1 MKTEELRK
9 IWKAE
14 EALAHIH
21 GWDFSHID
29 SRYREEGSLP
39 WDYRKIILSHLGD
52 RDYLLD
58 MDTGGG
64 EFLLSLG
71 HPYSR
76 TSATEAYPPNAELCR
91 RLLASLGIDFRE
103 APGNQ
108 TLPFAD
114 SCFDMVINRHGNYD
128 AGEVNRILKPGGIFI
143 TQQVGEDNDRELVEL
158 LLPGMP
164 KPFPGMNLKEQ
175 SKKLKESGFDILEQ
189 GEAFRPIRFFDV
201 GALVWFA
208 KIIEWEFPGF
218 CVDGCLD
225 RLAAAQALLESGGSI
240 EGTIHRYMMTAR
252 KREPV
257 YLESMY

>member
-64 EFLLSLG
+64 EFLFSLG

-91 RLLASLGIDFRE
+91 RLLAPLGIDFRE

-158 LLPGMP
+158 LLPGTP

-189 GEAFRPIRFFDV
+189 GEFH
-201 GALVWFA
+201 
-208 KIIEWEFPGF
+208 GF

-225 RLAAAQALLESGGSI
+225 RLAAAQGLLESGGSI

-257 YLESMY
+257 YLEPMY

>member
-1 MKTEELRK
+1 MEQVMKMEGAADMKTEELRK

-91 RLLASLGIDFRE
+91 RLLAPLGIDFRE
-103 APGNQ
+103 APG
-108 TLPFAD
+108 
-114 SCFDMVINRHGNYD
+114 
-128 AGEVNRILKPGGIFI
+128 
-143 TQQVGEDNDRELVEL
+143 
-158 LLPGMP
+158 
-164 KPFPGMNLKEQ
+164 
-175 SKKLKESGFDILEQ
+175 
-189 GEAFRPIRFFDV
+189 IRRCP
-201 GALVWFA
+201 L
-208 KIIEWEFPGF
+208 
-218 CVDGCLD
+218 
-225 RLAAAQALLESGGSI
+225 R
-240 EGTIHRYMMTAR
+240 TA
-252 KREPV
+252 V
-257 YLESMY
+257 LTW

>member
-76 TSATEAYPPNAELCR
+76 TSATEAYPPNAELC
-91 RLLASLGIDFRE
+91 LAPLGIDFRE

-128 AGEVNRILKPGGIFI
+128 AGEVNRILKMGGIFI

-158 LLPGMP
+158 LLPGTP

-189 GEAFRPIRFFDV
+189 GEAFCPICFFDV

-225 RLAAAQALLESGGSI
+225 RLAAAQGLLESGGSI
-240 EGTIHRYMMTAR
+240 EGTIHRYMITAR

-257 YLESMY
+257 YLEPMY

>member
-1 MKTEELRK
+1 MESRGGFGTHPRVGFFTHRQQVQGGRK
-9 IWKAE
+9 P
-14 EALAHIH
+14 ALGLQENYPVPSWGQGLSFRH
-21 GWDFSHID
+21 GH
-29 SRYREEGSLP
+29 R
-39 WDYRKIILSHLGD
+39 
-52 RDYLLD
+52 
-58 MDTGGG
+58 GG

-91 RLLASLGIDFRE
+91 RLLAPLGIDFRE

-158 LLPGMP
+158 LLPGTP
-164 KPFPGMNLKEQ
+164 KPFPGMNLQEQ

-257 YLESMY
+257 YLEPMY

>member
-1 MKTEELRK
+1 MEQVMKMEGAADMKTEELRK

-91 RLLASLGIDFRE
+91 RLLAPLGIDFRE

-128 AGEVNRILKPGGIFI
+128 ALLWTAISSAGRTPTLHRRHTI
-143 TQQVGEDNDRELVEL
+143 QQ
-158 LLPGMP
+158 
-164 KPFPGMNLKEQ
+164 
-175 SKKLKESGFDILEQ
+175 
-189 GEAFRPIRFFDV
+189 
-201 GALVWFA
+201 
-208 KIIEWEFPGF
+208 
-218 CVDGCLD
+218 
-225 RLAAAQALLESGGSI
+225 
-240 EGTIHRYMMTAR
+240 TAV
-252 KREPV
+252 PQ
-257 YLESMY
+257 

>member
-91 RLLASLGIDFRE
+91 RLLAPLGIDFR
-103 APGNQ
+103 
-108 TLPFAD
+108 
-114 SCFDMVINRHGNYD
+114 R
-128 AGEVNRILKPGGIFI
+128 R
-143 TQQVGEDNDRELVEL
+143 RE
-158 LLPGMP
+158 
-164 KPFPGMNLKEQ
+164 
-175 SKKLKESGFDILEQ
+175 
-189 GEAFRPIRFFDV
+189 IRRCP
-201 GALVWFA
+201 L
-208 KIIEWEFPGF
+208 
-218 CVDGCLD
+218 
-225 RLAAAQALLESGGSI
+225 R
-240 EGTIHRYMMTAR
+240 TA
-252 KREPV
+252 V
-257 YLESMY
+257 LTW

>member
-1 MKTEELRK
+1 MKTEELKK

-21 GWDFSHID
+21 GWDFSHIED
-29 SRYREEGSLP
+29 RYREEGGLP

-91 RLLASLGIDFRE
+91 KRLAPLGIDFRE
-103 APGNQ
+103 ASGNLP
-108 TLPFAD
+108 LPFPD
-114 SCFDMVINRHGNYD
+114 SCFDMVINRHGNY
-128 AGEVNRILKPGGIFI
+128 AAEEVYRILKPGGIFI
-143 TQQVGEDNDRELVEL
+143 TQQVGEENDRDLAEL
-158 LLPGMP
+158 LLPGTP
-164 KPFPGMNLKEQ
+164 KPFPGMNLKLQ
-175 SKKLKESGFDILEQ
+175 SRTLTRAGFEIMEK

-218 CVDGCLD
+218 SVDGCLD
-225 RLAAAQALLESGGSI
+225 RLFAAQDLLESHGSVD
-240 EGTIHRYMMTAR
+240 GTIHRYMMAAR
-252 KREPV
+252 KKRPAD
-257 YLESMY
+257 

>member
-1 MKTEELRK
+1 MKMEGAADMKTEELRK

-76 TSATEAYPPNAELCR
+76 TSATEAYPPN
-91 RLLASLGIDFRE
+91 
-103 APGNQ
+103 
-108 TLPFAD
+108 
-114 SCFDMVINRHGNYD
+114 
-128 AGEVNRILKPGGIFI
+128 
-143 TQQVGEDNDRELVEL
+143 
-158 LLPGMP
+158 
-164 KPFPGMNLKEQ
+164 
-175 SKKLKESGFDILEQ
+175 
-189 GEAFRPIRFFDV
+189 
-201 GALVWFA
+201 
-208 KIIEWEFPGF
+208 GF
-218 CVDGCLD
+218 CK
-225 RLAAAQALLESGGSI
+225 SN
-240 EGTIHRYMMTAR
+240 MTFKNFIP
-252 KREPV
+252 KRR
-257 YLESMY
+257 

>member
-1 MKTEELRK
+1 M
-9 IWKAE
+9 
-14 EALAHIH
+14 
-21 GWDFSHID
+21 
-29 SRYREEGSLP
+29 
-39 WDYRKIILSHLGD
+39 
-52 RDYLLD
+52 
-58 MDTGGG
+58 
-64 EFLLSLG
+64 
-71 HPYSR
+71 
-76 TSATEAYPPNAELCR
+76 
-91 RLLASLGIDFRE
+91 
-103 APGNQ
+103 
-108 TLPFAD
+108 
-114 SCFDMVINRHGNYD
+114 
-128 AGEVNRILKPGGIFI
+128 NRILKPGGIFI

-158 LLPGMP
+158 LLPGTP

-257 YLESMY
+257 YLEPMY